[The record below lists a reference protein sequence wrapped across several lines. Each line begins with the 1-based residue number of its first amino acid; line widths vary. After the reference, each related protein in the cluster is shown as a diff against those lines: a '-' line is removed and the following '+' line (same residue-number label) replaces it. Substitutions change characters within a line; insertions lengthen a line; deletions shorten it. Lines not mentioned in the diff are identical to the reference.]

1 MLISVIFSLRR
12 DFVRLG
18 TIWAPQSTTAER
30 RKIMQKALLDKGII
44 LPSGEISK
52 DKINLLAGAYV
63 PPFVEMVW
71 TVTGGEQETLDRI
84 YSVLSGLYNDGRETE
99 MLEVLRLLYGVLGLP
114 FPEDVEL
121 LAEHQAARSYFL
133 FSFLLDYDDVG
144 QDLIA
149 VSE

>member
-1 MLISVIFSLRR
+1 MR
-12 DFVRLG
+12 
-18 TIWAPQSTTAER
+18 
-30 RKIMQKALLDKGII
+30 KALLDKGII

-52 DKINLLAGAYV
+52 DKINLFAGAYV

-149 VSE
+149 ASE